1 MMQPETKINRHEW
14 LKQAY
19 ASNLTWGAK
28 HVAVALWG
36 FANESGYCWPNISDI
51 QLRIGM
57 RSDSRISQHLKV
69 LIYSGWVLRGTQQAT
84 NGYQSNNYE
93 LLIPTHVGINSP
105 NTLSVSGVQTP
116 ETLKK
121 RTLELAPTEV
131 GAQLENGDLGPTT
144 VGPGYSDS
152 PDLDWPG
159 VDPRDPPSWAVG
171 PRCT

>member
-19 ASNLTWGAK
+19 ASHLTWGAK

-51 QLRIGM
+51 QARVGM

-69 LIYSGWVLRGTQQAT
+69 LIDSGWVVRGTQQAT
-84 NGYQSNNYE
+84 NGYQSNNYQ
-93 LLIPTHVGINSP
+93 LRIPTHVGNNSP
-105 NTLSVSGVQTP
+105 CSLRVSGVQTP

-121 RTLELAPTEV
+121 RTLELAPTGV
-131 GAQLENGDLGPTT
+131 GAQIEDAELGPTT
-144 VGPGYSDS
+144 VGQDCPSSWDSDCT
-152 PDLDWPG
+152 G

-171 PRCT
+171 P